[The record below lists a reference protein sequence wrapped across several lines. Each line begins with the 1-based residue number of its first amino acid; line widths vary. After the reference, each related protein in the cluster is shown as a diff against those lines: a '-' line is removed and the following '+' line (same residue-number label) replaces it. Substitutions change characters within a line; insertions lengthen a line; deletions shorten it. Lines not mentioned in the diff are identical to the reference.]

1 MDRFLKEFNTEAKNI
16 GYVFSMYHYVDY
28 CDEKGIVANFEI
40 YPYLNG
46 KEVYVYDKYHGYV
59 EDDNGEIYKIIPEY
73 CVKVYK

>member
-1 MDRFLKEFNTEAKNI
+1 MRIK
-16 GYVFSMYHYVDY
+16 
-28 CDEKGIVANFEI
+28 
-40 YPYLNG
+40 G